1 MKSRKV
7 AAIVCLMPVAAALAG
22 EAPIAGAHALRW
34 FDGAGL
40 TAPALDLLA
49 AMDSARDWGLDPHSY
64 GAAQILA
71 ESRATDA
78 AQFRAKI
85 DESLSAAAQKFIS
98 HLHFGRIDPRSAGF
112 DMPDR
117 GREFDPEAV
126 LARLATTRDTR
137 AVLSS
142 IEPPFRH
149 YALLKAQLGRYRALA
164 ADHGR
169 MPLPALG
176 AHSIAPGDPY
186 PGAPA
191 LRSLLVALGDLPA
204 AQQASAGDHTLDPP
218 LVEALRRFQ
227 FRHGLAQDGVLGRQT
242 YAALTVPLQ
251 SRIRQIELTL
261 ERWRWLP
268 VLNAPTIIVNIPQ
281 FRLFAFAS
289 ASDQE
294 SQMLTMDV
302 IVGQT
307 YPRTRTPAFAADL
320 KYVEFRPYWDVPT
333 SIMSREQLPRIR
345 SRPDYL
351 VSQNLEIVGR
361 LAMYVALVLPAIA
374 LGVIARRRTPGA
386 PLPARTR
393 WALLALAA
401 AGLLATLTL
410 MASPKIGPR
419 LYLASVALVAVAVTG
434 WLVTQLRDARVRV
447 LTAALAALVLVYVE
461 ARCVWTYAQVGPV
474 GADRVYRVWHG
485 RMGTVLV
492 VPRYPLAGG
501 KWFIGEDFVAD
512 NLRAAIAA
520 DYGYTAIELEPAR

>member
-361 LAMYVALVLPAIA
+361 D
-374 LGVIARRRTPGA
+374 GT
-386 PLPARTR
+386 
-393 WALLALAA
+393 
-401 AGLLATLTL
+401 
-410 MASPKIGPR
+410 
-419 LYLASVALVAVAVTG
+419 
-434 WLVTQLRDARVRV
+434 VTQHPDARQI
-447 LTAALAALVLVYVE
+447 AALAAGE
-461 ARCVWTYAQVGPV
+461 ARLRQRPGPRNALGLVKFVLPNAYNVLLHDTPANELFKTARRAFSHGCIRVSDPATLAQFVLRQASGEWPREKIV
-474 GADRVYRVWHG
+474 ATMQGT
-485 RMGTVLV
+485 GTVRVDLKQWV
-492 VPRYPLAGG
+492 RVLIVYGTA
-501 KWFIGEDFVAD
+501 VATEQGAIYFFD
-512 NLRAAIAA
+512 DIYGNDARLTRLLGLR
-520 DYGYTAIELEPAR
+520 